1 MYQEEAEQGLL
12 ASSGLFRIARMIVT
26 KIQGESRVAP
36 NGGGL
41 AIPQCE
47 AEFAIYHDRKPRA
60 FSHFDHH
67 YDLDL
72 ALDPEYRSR
81 PSQGPAHGCGVERS
95 ERGSRLERDRILVV
109 IQPSQ
114 RDLTR
119 NDILNYNDFAR
130 YPNYRPSYLSGA
142 VEDICRRNDLECIN
156 LFPIFQKN
164 DPASLFFKRD
174 DH

>member
-1 MYQEEAEQGLL
+1 
-12 ASSGLFRIARMIVT
+12 MIVT
-26 KIQGESRVAP
+26 KIQGKTPGWHQTVEGLRSR
-36 NGGGL
+36 
-41 AIPQCE
+41 CE

-60 FSHFDHH
+60 FSHFDDH

-72 ALDPEYRSR
+72 ALDPDSDAG
-81 PSQGPAHGCGVERS
+81 QIKV
-95 ERGSRLERDRILVV
+95 RLMGAVLKKAREVSASKGIEFVVV

-130 YPNYRPSYLSGA
+130 YPNYRPSNLSGA
-142 VEDICRRNDLECIN
+142 VEDICRRNDLDCIN